1 MIVGIHHVAIQVA
14 DVAAARAFYVDVL
27 GLEEIAR
34 PDFPVAG
41 AWFKLGDQQLH
52 IGEDANHRA
61 PDRQHFAVRVD
72 NLDATVAAI
81 EAHGG
86 DVRRA
91 AQALPGA
98 GLQAS
103 IRDPSGNLIELNQPD

>member
-1 MIVGIHHVAIQVA
+1 MRTRPGIAGRVLKAGRFGLKGCEMIVGIHHVAIQVA

-52 IGEDANHRA
+52 IGEDANLWVSETRA
-61 PDRQHFAVRVD
+61 GCFR
-72 NLDATVAAI
+72 TVGVCGVGAR
-81 EAHGG
+81 GG
-86 DVRRA
+86 
-91 AQALPGA
+91 GA
-98 GLQAS
+98 GAS
-103 IRDPSGNLIELNQPD
+103 KLR